1 MQTGQFMSSAATAEP
16 AVTSSASYWAQ
27 SSSLSADPAE
37 APRSSVLFSSST
49 GIPAW
54 DLKKLAT

>member
-1 MQTGQFMSSAATAEP
+1 
-16 AVTSSASYWAQ
+16 VTSSASYWAQ

-37 APRSSVLFSSST
+37 AQRSSSLLFSSTT

-54 DLKKLAT
+54 DLKK